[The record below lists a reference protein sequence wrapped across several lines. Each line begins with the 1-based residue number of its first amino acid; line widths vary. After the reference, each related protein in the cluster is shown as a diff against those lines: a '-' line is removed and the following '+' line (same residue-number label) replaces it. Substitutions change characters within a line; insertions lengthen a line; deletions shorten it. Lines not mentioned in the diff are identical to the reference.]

1 MDDVVQGHLIRT
13 PISYLPLHPVQNM
26 GLKCSGPFSKKLV
39 PGSVMIEPP
48 IIEHVPIT
56 KHFSIISSFFNQI
69 E

>member
-1 MDDVVQGHLIRT
+1 
-13 PISYLPLHPVQNM
+13 M
-26 GLKCSGPFSKKLV
+26 GLKCLGPFSKKLV
-39 PGSVMIEPP
+39 PGSVTVEAP

>member
-1 MDDVVQGHLIRT
+1 
-13 PISYLPLHPVQNM
+13 M

-39 PGSVMIEPP
+39 PQSDMVGSP
-48 IIEHVPIT
+48 IIEHVPIA